1 MAMRELFTT
10 DIGLLSLFMIGFI
23 LAMAV
28 FIWRFVKN
36 NIRKDSEAH
45 HLPHR
50 KIDGRLGKW
59 RRGSTAPVPSA
70 MA

>member
-1 MAMRELFTT
+1 MAMQELFTT
-10 DIGLLSLFMIGFI
+10 DIGLLSLFTIDFI

-45 HLPHR
+45 HLPQ
-50 KIDGRLGKW
+50 
-59 RRGSTAPVPSA
+59 
-70 MA
+70 